1 MLPRTLF
8 RFLRRRWLPLAL
20 LSAVSGFLGILAFL
34 GFGWSEASGV
44 VRRFRHRQAPQVVA
58 FRGPSAEAPEDFL
71 PLGPGVLTLRSGG
84 LGLLEPGGGA
94 EVLPNNGLIRLFPA
108 EAGACWV
115 AATYGR
121 LLRWD
126 ADRGLQYVHRFP
138 GGIREVRRA
147 GDRLAVAWESGGAA
161 GEGRIQVHRLGA
173 SGLEPL
179 GPPVT
184 IGLDRWSRFDLAPDG
199 SRILASLPSGRGVGL
214 WSAEE
219 GRLLA
224 QWPGERKARILAFL
238 ADGRMVFD
246 QGPDLPGSAGLARH
260 PENRLVVA
268 GEGEPGTV
276 FLSGFARPLG
286 AALWPDRRRLAFGDM
301 EGLIRVVDLTGPPR
315 EAACFAPPGRVSAL
329 RLRPSP
335 EGLWGLFSEGETVRV
350 ERYAVP

>member
-1 MLPRTLF
+1 MLPRPLL

-20 LSAVSGFLGILAFL
+20 MGALGGFLAALAFL
-34 GFGWSEASGV
+34 GFGWSEAAGV
-44 VRRFRHRQAPQVVA
+44 VRRLQHRQGPEAVA
-58 FRGPSAEAPEDFL
+58 FRGASAEAPEDFM

-84 LGLLEPGGGA
+84 LGLLQPGGLT

-126 ADRGLQYVHRFP
+126 AARGLQYLQRFP
-138 GGIREVRRA
+138 GGIREVRSA
-147 GDRLAVAWESGGAA
+147 GERLAVAWEGQET
-161 GEGRIQVHRLGA
+161 GEGRVQVYRQGIQ
-173 SGLEPL
+173 GLEPL
-179 GPPVT
+179 GPPVA

-199 SRILASLPSGRGVGL
+199 TRILASLPSGRGVGL
-214 WSAEE
+214 WSAEG

-238 ADGRMVFD
+238 ADGRVVFD
-246 QGPDLPGSAGLARH
+246 QGPDLTGQAGLARH
-260 PENRLVVA
+260 AGNRLVVA
-268 GEGEPGTV
+268 GEGDPGTV

-301 EGLIRVVDLTGPPR
+301 EGLVRLVDLAGTPR
-315 EAACFAPPGRVSAL
+315 QAACFAPPGRASAL

>member
-1 MLPRTLF
+1 MLSQSLQ
-8 RFLRRRWLPLAL
+8 RFLRRRWMPLAL
-20 LSAVSGFLGILAFL
+20 LTALAGFLGVLVFL

-44 VRRFRHRQAPQVVA
+44 VRRFRHRRVPEAVA
-58 FRGPSAEAPEDFL
+58 FRGPSVDAPEDFM
-71 PLGPGVLTLRSGG
+71 PLGPGVLILRGGG
-84 LGLLEPGGGA
+84 LNLLQPGGVS
-94 EVLPNNGLIRLFPA
+94 EILPNNGLIRLFPA
-108 EAGACWV
+108 ERGGCWV

-126 ADRGLQYVHRFP
+126 PERGLQYLHRFP

-147 GDRLAVAWESGGAA
+147 GDRLAVAWDGPGA
-161 GEGRIQVHRLGA
+161 GEGRVQVHRLGGY
-173 SGLEPL
+173 GLEPL
-179 GPPVT
+179 GPPVA
-184 IGLDRWSRFDLAPDG
+184 IGLDRWSRFDLDQDG
-199 SRILASLPSGRGVGL
+199 ARILASLPSGRGVGL

-224 QWPGERKARILAFL
+224 HWPGERKARILGFL
-238 ADGRMVFD
+238 GDGRVLFD
-246 QGPDLPGSAGLARH
+246 QGPDLPGRAGLARH

-286 AALWPDRRRLAFGDM
+286 AAFWVDRRRLAFGDM
-301 EGLIRVVDLTGPPR
+301 EGLIRVVSLEGSPR
-315 EAACFAPPGRVSAL
+315 LAACFAPPGRTSAL

-335 EGLWGLFSEGETVRV
+335 EGLWGLFSEGESARL

>member
-1 MLPRTLF
+1 MLLRSLQ

-20 LSAVSGFLGILAFL
+20 LGALGAFLAVLAIL
-34 GFGWSEASGV
+34 GFGWSEAAGV
-44 VRRFRHRQAPQVVA
+44 IRRFRHRLEPQSA
-58 FRGPSAEAPEDFL
+58 AYRGASAEAPEDFM
-71 PLGPGVLTLRSGG
+71 PLGPGLLTLRGGG
-84 LGLLEPGGGA
+84 LGLLQPGRSL

-108 EAGACWV
+108 GGGACWV

-126 ADRGLQYVHRFP
+126 ADRGLQHLQRFP
-138 GGIREVRRA
+138 GGIREVRSA
-147 GDRLAVAWESGGAA
+147 GDRLAVAWEGTAS
-161 GEGRIQVHRLGA
+161 GEGRVQVHRLGLL
-173 SGLEPL
+173 GLEPL
-179 GPPVT
+179 GPPIT

-199 SRILASLPSGRGVGL
+199 TRILASLPSGRGVGL

-224 QWPGERKARILAFL
+224 QWPGERKARILAFQ
-238 ADGRMVFD
+238 ADGRVIFD
-246 QGPDLPGSAGLARH
+246 QGPDLPGQAGLARH

-286 AALWPDRRRLAFGDM
+286 SVVWPDRRRLAFGDM
-301 EGLIRVVDLTGPPR
+301 EGLIRVLDLAGPPR
-315 EAACFAPPGRVSAL
+315 LAVCFAPPGRASAL

-335 EGLWGLFSEGETVRV
+335 EGLWALFSEGESIRL